1 MQDNPIILFDGVCN
15 FCNTWINFA
24 IRNDKKGLLRFAPL
38 QSNAGERLRKKYNMP
53 AGTDSVIFIEH
64 DKVYFLSEAA
74 VRIARHLSWPAK
86 MFYAFVIVPRF
97 IREPVYKWIAR
108 NRYKW
113 FGKKDQCMIPGPD
126 VRARFLD

>member
-24 IRNDKKGLLRFAPL
+24 IRHDKKGLLRFAPL

-53 AGTDSVIFIEH
+53 VDTDSVIFIEN

-86 MFYAFVIVPRF
+86 MFYAFVIIPRF

-113 FGKKDQCMIPGPD
+113 FGKKDQCMIPGPE
-126 VRARFLD
+126 VRAKFLD